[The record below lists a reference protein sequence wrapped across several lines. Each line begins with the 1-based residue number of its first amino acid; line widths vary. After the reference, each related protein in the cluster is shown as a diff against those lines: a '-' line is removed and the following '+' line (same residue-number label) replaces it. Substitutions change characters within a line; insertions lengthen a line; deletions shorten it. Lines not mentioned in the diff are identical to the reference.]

1 MVHLV
6 IVEDNPTAGKLL
18 LDYIEGEEIHV
29 HALYTTGEEAMEK
42 IPTLPLPDVILMDI
56 GLPGISGIALTR
68 RLKQRYPNIEVVVQT
83 VYDDT
88 DNIVEAIRAGAS
100 GYLLKASSREE
111 IIHAIMEAQR
121 GGSFLTP
128 KVARQLLCEFQ
139 QIEKT
144 EVQQEVFPKGG
155 LTEREVQILKRLIE
169 GDAYKTIA
177 SQFRLSIHTVNT
189 HIRRIY
195 EKLQVHSRGEA
206 VAKVAVPPANK
217 RPTV

>member
-18 LDYIEGEEIHV
+18 LDYIEGEEVHIHAV
-29 HALYTTGEEAMEK
+29 YTTAEEAIEK
-42 IPTLPLPDVILMDI
+42 IPTLPLPDVVLMDI
-56 GLPGISGIALTR
+56 GLPGMSGIELTR
-68 RLKQRYPNIEVVVQT
+68 HLKRRYPDIEVVVQT

-88 DNIVEAIRAGAS
+88 NTIVGAIRAGAS

-111 IIHAIMEAQR
+111 IIHAILEARR

-139 QIEKT
+139 QIEKSND
-144 EVQQEVFPKGG
+144 EVRQAIFSKGS
-155 LTEREVQILKRLIE
+155 LTEREEQILKRLIE

-189 HIRRIY
+189 HIRKIY

-206 VAKVAVPPANK
+206 VAKVTKPM
-217 RPTV
+217 

>member
-1 MVHLV
+1 MIHLI

-29 HALYTTGEEAMEK
+29 HAIYTSGEEALKK
-42 IPTLPLPDVILMDI
+42 IPTLPLPDVMLMDI
-56 GLPGISGIALTR
+56 GLPGISGIELTR
-68 RLKQRYPNIEVVVQT
+68 RLKQRYPTIEIVVQT

-111 IIHAIMEAQR
+111 IIHAILEAQR

-139 QIEKT
+139 QIGKAAVRPER
-144 EVQQEVFPKGG
+144 FSASG
-155 LTEREVQILKRLIE
+155 LTEREEQILKRLVE

-177 SQFRLSIHTVNT
+177 TQFRLSIHTVNT
-189 HIRRIY
+189 HIRKIY

-206 VAKVAVPPANK
+206 VAKIAANAAPP
-217 RPTV
+217 